1 MNSKQDIDWNEYLKN
16 MLSGVVSETDREHL
30 QAYIHASY
38 QDEELDKLM
47 SKHWSEIQNSRTG
60 EHDLYFRQLKNRVW
74 TKITARQRKTEFT
87 KSPLMEWKS
96 YLVRIAA
103 ILFIPLLISS
113 VYLSYRL
120 SQLAQETDQVAMQQV
135 FASPGSRVQFT
146 LPDQSVVWLNS
157 GSSLEYPV
165 NFARLDKRKVK
176 LTGQG
181 YFEVS
186 HAKDQAFIVETGELN
201 IRVLGTS
208 FDVSNYSNDQL
219 MSSTLE
225 RGAIAL
231 LNSKG
236 EEVARLVPGQQAVL
250 DKDSRKLYIEDV
262 DTRLTTSWK
271 DGRLIFKNT
280 PLQEVTKQLERWYN
294 CSIHVAPELL
304 DAEILYTA
312 TIQDETLVEVLQM
325 IEISTNVNTKIE
337 NREVRIME

>member
-1 MNSKQDIDWNEYLKN
+1 MKSKQDIDWNEYLKN
-16 MLSGVVSETDREHL
+16 MLSDEISETDREQL

-38 QDEELDKLM
+38 QDEELNELM
-47 SKHWSEIQNSRTG
+47 SKHWSELQNSRTG
-60 EHDLYFRQLKNRVW
+60 EHDLYFMQLKNRIW
-74 TKITARQRKTEFT
+74 TKITAAQRKTEFT

-120 SQLAQETDQVAMQQV
+120 SQLAPETDQVAMQQV

-165 NFARLDKRKVK
+165 DFARLDERKVK

-186 HAKDQAFIVETGELN
+186 HAKDRPFIVEAGGLD

-225 RGAIAL
+225 EGEIAL
-231 LNSKG
+231 LNSQG
-236 EEVARLVPGQQAVL
+236 REVARLKPGQKAML
-250 DKDSRKLYIEDV
+250 DKDSRELFIEEV

-271 DGRLIFKNT
+271 DGRLIFRNT
-280 PLQEVTKQLERWYN
+280 PLQEVTKQLERWFN
-294 CSIHVAPELL
+294 CTIDVAPELL
-304 DAEILYTA
+304 DSGILYTA
-312 TIQDETLVEVLQM
+312 TIQDETLVEVLEM
-325 IEISTNVNTKIE
+325 IEISTNVNTEIN
-337 NREVRIME
+337 NREVQIME

>member
-1 MNSKQDIDWNEYLKN
+1 MRPKQGINLNEYQKK
-16 MLSGVVSETDREHL
+16 MLSGEINETDKEQL
-30 QAYIHASY
+30 QAYINSSY
-38 QDEELDKLM
+38 RDQKLDDLM
-47 SKHWSEIQNSRTG
+47 SKHWNKIQNFHTG
-60 EHDLYFRQLKNRVW
+60 QNDLYFIQLKNCIW
-74 TKITARQRKTEFT
+74 AKISSPRQEQSIPTNRGRA
-87 KSPLMEWKS
+87 WKS
-96 YLVRIAA
+96 NLVRIAA

-113 VYLSYRL
+113 VYLSYKL
-120 SQLAQETDQVAMQQV
+120 SQLAATADQVAMQQV

-165 NFARLDKRKVK
+165 NFTRLDERKVK

-181 YFEVS
+181 YFEVA
-186 HAKDQAFIVETGELN
+186 HAKDQSFIVETGELN

-225 RGAIAL
+225 EGSIAL
-231 LNSKG
+231 LNSRG
-236 EEVARLVPGQQAVL
+236 EEVARLLPGQQAKL

-271 DGRLIFKNT
+271 DGRLIFKNA
-280 PLQEVTKQLERWYN
+280 PLQEVTKQLERWFN
-294 CSIHVAPELL
+294 CTIYVAPELL
-304 DAEILYTA
+304 DSGILYTA
-312 TIQDETLVEVLQM
+312 TIQDETLIEVLQM